1 MIKAVIFQI
10 KALKR
15 QQRMIKNRESAC
27 LSRKKKK
34 EYVTSLEEQ
43 LNALAKENQHLKR
56 ENETLRQRIFHLE
69 NGESGLLKVSPQA
82 KRATAMLALL
92 CIVGLNIGTLST
104 VYKHEQPSLLRPED
118 ELSSKADILMNDHI
132 NAGGRSLLWASSE
145 PGNQTTNDFVPKCS
159 LYFNQSESIRLDK
172 QLRGWFQPEESLR
185 NVTKEKDAPVSPI
198 VKAARAQPTE
208 TSLGPYGKP
217 RSNGLSGGFYQM
229 LISNP
234 EPQYK

>member
-1 MIKAVIFQI
+1 
-10 KALKR
+10 
-15 QQRMIKNRESAC
+15 MIKNRESAC

-56 ENETLRQRIFHLE
+56 ENETLKQRIHHLE

-82 KRATAMLALL
+82 KRATAVLALL
-92 CIVGLNIGTLST
+92 CIVGLNIGTLSN
-104 VYKHEQPSLLRPED
+104 VYKHNQPSLLRPED
-118 ELSSKADILMNDHI
+118 ELSSKADVLLSDHI
-132 NAGGRSLLWASSE
+132 HAGGRSLLWASE
-145 PGNQTTNDFVPKCS
+145 PRSSSSNATSDFAPPKCS

-185 NVTKEKDAPVSPI
+185 NVTKEKDAPTSPI
-198 VKAARAQPTE
+198 VKAPRAQPAE

-217 RSNGLSGGFYQM
+217 RASGLSGGFYQM
-229 LISNP
+229 LITEP
-234 EPQYK
+234 QPQYK